1 MLYFK
6 KKSVKDGEFEILLKI
21 IKLTGDKIWS
31 LLEQLRDPEIHVT
44 VRRKISALRTD
55 EAYLD
60 DGEKADFQQW
70 IAILPSMILLSSDAM
85 PVQFVPHMIWAAQAR
100 WKYSERIELLF
111 CSDEEEMPL
120 WIKHIY
126 KLARYHSATK
136 AMVKL
141 ATRQPDIFTSIHVEA
156 VEAPG
161 QQRFSLANDITAL
174 RTTL

>member
-1 MLYFK
+1 
-6 KKSVKDGEFEILLKI
+6 KSVKDGEFEILLKI
-21 IKLTGDKIWS
+21 IKLIGDKIWS
-31 LLEQLRDPEIHVT
+31 LLEQLRDPEIHAT

-70 IAILPSMILLSSDAM
+70 IAILPSMISLSSDAM
-85 PVQFVPHMIWAAQAR
+85 PVQLVPHMIWAAQAR
-100 WKYSERIELLF
+100 WKYSERIKLLF

-174 RTTL
+174 RTTF